1 MTTADAIVLPV
12 NVLPNR
18 YQIWLQPNL
27 TEFSFAGEETIEV
40 EVLEPTSQIQ
50 LNSVEIDI
58 QSATLAQGGN
68 SHPASEISFDKK
80 RETATLSF
88 AESIPAGTAALNLV
102 FSGELNDKLR
112 GFYRSQYAGQDGET
126 RYLAATQFEATDARR
141 AFPCWDEPAH
151 KARFQVTLVVPDHL
165 VALSNTPV
173 AEEKP
178 AGSGLKTVRFAES
191 PIMSTYLLAFIVGDL
206 TRIEQESA
214 KLRAATP
221 IPRQK

>member
-68 SHPASEISFDKK
+68 SHPASEISLQSK
-80 RETATLSF
+80 
-88 AESIPAGTAALNLV
+88 
-102 FSGELNDKLR
+102 
-112 GFYRSQYAGQDGET
+112 
-126 RYLAATQFEATDARR
+126 
-141 AFPCWDEPAH
+141 
-151 KARFQVTLVVPDHL
+151 
-165 VALSNTPV
+165 
-173 AEEKP
+173 
-178 AGSGLKTVRFAES
+178 
-191 PIMSTYLLAFIVGDL
+191 DL
-206 TRIEQESA
+206 TR
-214 KLRAATP
+214 LPDRADLP
-221 IPRQK
+221 DY